1 MRKLI
6 ASTTLVLCTLF
17 SQGQLVVENAQSV
30 EWYVQN
36 ILLGS
41 GVTVSN
47 VTFNGQPGNLNN
59 TQCGYFNSANSNAGL
74 ESGVIIGSGDV
85 QAAVGPNNSG
95 STTMA
100 PANNLT
106 GDPDLQALIP
116 GYSVNN
122 NGILEFDFI
131 PNGDTLRF
139 NFVFASE
146 EYPEWVGSSFNDV
159 FGFFISGP
167 GLAGPYSSPAGFP
180 AGSANIAL
188 IPGTAIPVTIDN
200 VNIGS
205 NAAYYV
211 DNTAAG
217 NPDPAGTAI
226 QYDGFTVPM
235 EAFALVQ
242 CGLLYHIK
250 IAIAD
255 AGDTAYDS
263 AVFLEEGSFASN
275 EAIQAEL
282 SLNVGQTDSLLYENC
297 GNGEIIFK
305 RFSNIQ
311 NPSVVELEVTGVATN
326 GVDYTFIPD
335 EVFFQAGDSTASI
348 FISAFPDGVLE
359 GFESV
364 IIEITNTQTACGI
377 AVTSVFTFSVTDD
390 PEPLGLIVQ
399 NYDIDCGD
407 EIQLGGAI
415 TGGYGNYDYFWSN
428 GQTDSSIYVTPG
440 FTTDYILNIVD
451 TCNAGSITDTITVT
465 VPVYP
470 PVDVDIMDEVNM
482 ICLEQLLL
490 SPNSVMG
497 GDGVYVYEWSHNGN
511 LLANTYDLLYTAS
524 NTTEVLFTATDQCG
538 VFDTD
543 TIDVLV
549 PVIPITLELSPD
561 TSICLG
567 TFASLTS
574 LAGGGEPP
582 FIYEWIHDGSPF
594 ENIDVNPQETSTFTI
609 RVTDLCTNYLEGVIT
624 VGVEDINATFSVTVS
639 DPYGVVLHNGTG
651 ENSISVSEID
661 YTWDL
666 GNGVYYSTEDVSH
679 TFADFDIHNV
689 LLTASNDIGCIDTAR
704 YTTIPPA
711 VLYIPNSFSPNGDG
725 LNDTFGA
732 YGNEV
737 KEFDMKIY
745 NRWGQTVFETKDITD
760 HWGGEGRTNEGY
772 FAENGVYS
780 FKIVGLGN
788 QNEKFV
794 YTGNL
799 TLLR

>member
-1 MRKLI
+1 MKKLI
-6 ASTTLVLCTLF
+6 ASATLVF
-17 SQGQLVVENAQSV
+17 FAFFAQAQLVVENAQSV

-47 VTFNGQPGNLNN
+47 VTFNGLPGNQNN
-59 TQCGYFNSANSNAGL
+59 TQCGYFNSSASNAGL

-85 QAAVGPNNSG
+85 QGALGPNNSG
-95 STTMA
+95 STTVA
-100 PANNLT
+100 PSVNLT

-116 GYSVNN
+116 GYNVNN

-139 NFVFASE
+139 NFVWASE

-167 GLAGPYSSPAGFP
+167 GIAGPYSSPAGFP
-180 AGSANIAL
+180 NGSKNIAL
-188 IPGTAIPVTIDN
+188 IPGTTTPVTIDN
-200 VNIGS
+200 VNIGMNS
-205 NAAYYV
+205 AYYV
-211 DNTAAG
+211 DNTPAG

-226 QYDGFTVPM
+226 QYDGFTIPM
-235 EAFALVQ
+235 EAFSLVQ

-263 AVFLEEGSFASN
+263 AVFLEEGSFTSN

-305 RFSNIQ
+305 RFSNIL

-326 GVDYTFIPD
+326 GVDYTFIPAQ
-335 EVFFQAGDSTASI
+335 VFFAAGDSTASI
-348 FISAFPDGVLE
+348 NISAFPDGVIE

-399 NYDIDCGD
+399 DYDIDCGD

-415 TGGYGNYDYFWSN
+415 TGGYGNYDYFWSS

-440 FTTDYILNIVD
+440 FTTEYILNIVD
-451 TCNAGSITDTITVT
+451 TCNAGSITDTITVN

-470 PVDVDIMDEVNM
+470 PVDVDIMSEVNM

-497 GDGVYVYEWSHNGN
+497 GDGVYVYDWTQNGN
-511 LLANTYDLLYTAS
+511 LLANTWDLLYTAA
-524 NTTEVLFTATDQCG
+524 NTTELLFTATDQCG

-543 TIDVLV
+543 TVDVIV
-549 PVIPITLELSPD
+549 PVIPISLELSPD
-561 TSICLG
+561 TAICLG
-567 TFASLTS
+567 TYASLVS

-582 FIYEWIHDGSPF
+582 FIYEWINDGTPF
-594 ENIDVNPQETSTFTI
+594 PTIDVNPQETTI
-609 RVTDLCTNYLEGVIT
+609 YTVRVTDLCTNWLEGQVI
-624 VGVEDINATFSVTVS
+624 VGVEDIVARFSVTNK
-639 DPYGVVLHNGTG
+639 DPYGVILHNGT
-651 ENSISVSEID
+651 EDHSISTSEIE
-661 YTWDL
+661 YFWDL
-666 GNGVYYSTEDVSH
+666 GNGVYYETEDVDH
-679 TFADFDIHNV
+679 TFSDFDIHEIV
-689 LLTASNDIGCIDTAR
+689 LTADNDIGCIDTAR

-737 KEFDMKIY
+737 KEFEMEIY
-745 NRWGQTVFETKDITD
+745 NRWGQRVFHATDID
-760 HWGGEGRTNEGY
+760 QRWGGEGRSNEGF
-772 FAENGVYS
+772 FAENGVYT
-780 FKIVGLGN
+780 FKIVGVGT
-788 QNEKFV
+788 QNEKFSF
-794 YTGNL
+794 TGDL